1 MTDKEIIQQMKELA
15 DGMYYA
21 AKNMTTDASN
31 LRKAME
37 RYHQFIIKHYYEE

>member
-1 MTDKEIIQQMKELA
+1 MTDKEKLQRMKGLA

-21 AKNMTTDASN
+21 AMNMTTDASK

-37 RYHQFIIKHYYEE
+37 RYHQFIIQYNYEE

>member
-1 MTDKEIIQQMKELA
+1 MTDKEKLQQMKELA

-21 AKNMTTDASN
+21 AKNMTTDASR

-37 RYHQFIIKHYYEE
+37 RYHQFIIYHYYKK